1 MEVTIIIA
9 LILYALAIILAIKL
23 IKNVLVTIGTII
35 VISLLLMAAT
45 GLFVY
50 NEIDELQNTL
60 PVSNNLILLTEQ
72 QQVLSGAVIL
82 PIEGGML
89 HEGIKFLDN
98 ETVDYLSSYL
108 SSEDYDSMLNVIRTS
123 DFVDSQIIE
132 ERDLLDETYKIFFID
147 ITVLKESPVNEINL
161 AELAGVDSGDFIF
174 DPIPRDSVIE
184 IIRSDDP
191 WLLLA
196 DFIDVSVPDLSALE
210 TQLEQQGLEI
220 LDETYDDLDN
230 RTDEIKNEIISGLRE
245 GLISQFGHDDLS
257 SLLFLL
263 NLFSLIENEGAEGLM
278 YLYTHYSD
286 ENIYI
291 KDDSIIFSLL
301 RLSPDALITAV
312 INEAH
317 NAASSMSDQVS
328 DRIAEEASNQESI
341 SDLDE
346 VEKLDESNY
355 DLEELDLEDPDFD
368 ELQEMA
374 EELGIDLD

>member
-60 PVSNNLILLTEQ
+60 PVSNNLVLLTEQ

-82 PIEGGML
+82 PMDGGML

-98 ETVDYLSSYL
+98 ETINYLSDYL
-108 SSEDYDSMLNVIRTS
+108 SSEDYDSMLDVVRTS
-123 DFVDSQIIE
+123 DFMDSQIIS

-147 ITVLKESPVNEINL
+147 MNVLKESPVDVINL
-161 AELAGVDSGDFIF
+161 AELAGVDSGEFIF
-174 DPIPRDSVIE
+174 NQIPRDSVIE
-184 IIRSDDP
+184 MIRSDDP
-191 WLLLA
+191 WSLLA

-210 TQLEQQGLEI
+210 AQLEQQGLEI
-220 LDETYDDLDN
+220 LDETYDDLNN
-230 RTDEIKNEIISGLRE
+230 RTDEIKDEIISGLRE
-245 GLISQFGHDDLS
+245 GLISQFGNDDLS

-263 NLFSLIENEGAEGLM
+263 NLFSLIENEGAEGMM
-278 YLYTHYSD
+278 YLYNQYSD

-301 RLSPDALITAV
+301 RLSPDALINAV

-328 DRIAEEASNQESI
+328 ERISDEANNQETI
-341 SDLDE
+341 SDIDE
-346 VEKLDESNY
+346 IEDFDESNY
-355 DLEELDLEDPDFD
+355 NMEELDPTDPDFE
-368 ELQEMA
+368 ELEEMA